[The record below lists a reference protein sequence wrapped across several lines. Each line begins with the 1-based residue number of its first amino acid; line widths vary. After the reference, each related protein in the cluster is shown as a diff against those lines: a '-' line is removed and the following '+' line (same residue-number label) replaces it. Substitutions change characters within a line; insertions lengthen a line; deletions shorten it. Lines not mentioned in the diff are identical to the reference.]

1 MLFLIE
7 ILFYYLNLFDYGIP
21 IPIIIISW
29 LIFHIIKISATIHLI
44 SNMMQYIIII
54 LIIVSNTKIV
64 SCSQYSQ
71 LSKLAAKDGD
81 FSDFF
86 GSSVSIYNTNA
97 FIGASDDDNGDT
109 SGKCY
114 NSFIYYKMSTL
125 YIVL

>member
-1 MLFLIE
+1 
-7 ILFYYLNLFDYGIP
+7 
-21 IPIIIISW
+21 
-29 LIFHIIKISATIHLI
+29 
-44 SNMMQYIIII
+44 MQYIIII

-71 LSKLAAKDGD
+71 LSKLVAKDGD

-97 FIGASDDDNGDT
+97 FIGASDDDYGDT

-114 NSFIYYKMSTL
+114 NSFIYYKMSTSYIILL
-125 YIVL
+125 YILLQVLCITIF